1 MSTPRFFIP
10 KDAIK
15 SESLCIRCEDE
26 SLAKQLKKVLRL
38 RKGDYLDFLDGE
50 GNLYHCS
57 LAGLEGRVVEASILS
72 TDKGDDL
79 SRKTI
84 VALSPLKSGRF
95 EWAIEKLTELN
106 VAEIVPI
113 ILERSVVRID
123 GGTAE
128 SGTESATNK
137 MTRWRSVAREA
148 AEQCER
154 LTLPHLAA
162 PLLFA
167 KFLDREKELRP
178 HGVRL
183 ICAERRDAPSIAES
197 LCNLGALDSE
207 DDRTLTIAIGAEG
220 GFSDDEIEEAELAG
234 FKSVSLGKLILRAET
249 AAIYA
254 LSIVASATNN
264 KK

>member
-1 MSTPRFFIP
+1 MSAPRFFIP
-10 KDAIK
+10 KEAIK
-15 SESLCIRCEDE
+15 SEPLCIRYEDE

-38 RKGDYLDFLDGE
+38 RKGDYLDFLDGT

-57 LAGLEGRVVEASILS
+57 LSALEGRSVEASILS
-72 TDKGDDL
+72 VHKGADR

-106 VAEIVPI
+106 VAEIVPT

-123 GGTAE
+123 GGTAD

-137 MTRWRSVAREA
+137 MTRWRSIAREA

-154 LTLPHLAA
+154 LTLPHLVA
-162 PLLFA
+162 PLSFE
-167 KFLDREKELRP
+167 KFLDREKQLRP
-178 HGVRL
+178 NGLRL

-197 LCNLGALDSE
+197 LCNLTNNGQ
-207 DDRTLTIAIGAEG
+207 DDRSLTIAVGAEG
-220 GFSDDEIEEAELAG
+220 GFSEDEIHQAELAG

-254 LSIVASATNN
+254 LAIVASTSDHE
-264 KK
+264 K

>member
-1 MSTPRFFIP
+1 MSAPRFFIP
-10 KDAIK
+10 KEAVSSDA
-15 SESLCIRCEDE
+15 LCVRYEDE

-38 RKGDYLDFLDGE
+38 RKGDYLDFLDGT

-57 LAGLEGRVVEASILS
+57 LTGLEGRCVEASILKI
-72 TDKGDDL
+72 DQGDNH
-79 SRKTI
+79 SRKMI

-106 VAEIVPI
+106 AAEIVPI
-113 ILERSVVRID
+113 ILERSVVRAN
-123 GGTAE
+123 GGTTE

-154 LTLPHLAA
+154 LTLPHLVA
-162 PLLFA
+162 PLPFES
-167 KFLDREKELRP
+167 FLKRERELRP
-178 HGVRL
+178 HGLRL

-197 LCNLGALDSE
+197 LCNLGATSAE

-220 GFSDDEIEEAELAG
+220 GFTASEIEEAELAG

-254 LSIVASATNN
+254 LSIVASATN
-264 KK
+264 K